1 MDLFDL
7 IKGQLGEA
15 AIGAIA
21 GQLGGAKKEQT
32 SSAVDSAMAVLMGA
46 LAKNTS
52 NQEGASALGSALDRD
67 HDGSILDDVMG
78 YISGTSQVSN
88 TKAANG
94 DGILGHLLGEKR
106 SGVIEQLS
114 RESGLSQGQAGGL
127 LAKLAPLI
135 LGGLGKQRKTQNM
148 DDNGLSDLLSESFGQ
163 VAQKSPRAQ
172 SMIEKL
178 IDRDGDGN
186 IMDDIMG
193 TVGKGLLK
201 NLFK

>member
-1 MDLFDL
+1 MY
-7 IKGQLGEA
+7 KRQ
-15 AIGAIA
+15 

-78 YISGTSQVSN
+78 YISGSSPISN

-114 RESGLSQGQAGGL
+114 RESGLSQDQSGGL

-135 LGGLGKQRKTQNM
+135 LGGLGKQRKTQQM
-148 DDNGLSDLLSESFGQ
+148 DDNGLSDMLSESFGQ

>member
-46 LAKNTS
+46 LAKNTR
-52 NQEGASALGSALDRD
+52 NPEGASALGSALDRD

-78 YISGTSQVSN
+78 YISGSNPISN

-94 DGILGHLLGEKR
+94 DGILGHLLGC
-106 SGVIEQLS
+106 
-114 RESGLSQGQAGGL
+114 L
-127 LAKLAPLI
+127 LYTSP
-135 LGGLGKQRKTQNM
+135 
-148 DDNGLSDLLSESFGQ
+148 
-163 VAQKSPRAQ
+163 SPR
-172 SMIEKL
+172 
-178 IDRDGDGN
+178 D
-186 IMDDIMG
+186 
-193 TVGKGLLK
+193 
-201 NLFK
+201 